1 MRITPSAPWS
11 QSEVGLCIESVDCQP
26 VSLGCD
32 NASGVDHFEDE
43 DEKSSY
49 GYIYRDR
56 NRDLVCSS
64 YDSADNWIH
73 PRPVA
78 DSFSDSGTILSST
91 LQLPKPIKHILKL
104 SASYEKAVLRIPFVR
119 SECPELTVVGN
130 HLKT

>member
-1 MRITPSAPWS
+1 MLIVSQLAWVATMLLELITLKMRMRR
-11 QSEVGLCIESVDCQP
+11 V
-26 VSLGCD
+26 
-32 NASGVDHFEDE
+32 F
-43 DEKSSY
+43 Y